1 MSRSGKVD
9 AGRLI
14 VPGEVPGGE
23 RKAPE
28 RRSPRAQRTRASL
41 IVGARTVFEK
51 DGFQSAKIS
60 EIAETAGVAI
70 GSFYTH
76 FRSKEEIFLAVMD
89 EVEEEMLHPHR
100 ELSTTRTATLYDSI
114 LLANQTYL
122 EAYRRN
128 AALMAVLE
136 EFATVN
142 EGFRAIRVRRAVAF
156 SERNARTVE
165 RFQQKGV
172 ADPELD
178 AYLAAHSLSGMVS
191 RAAYQAFVLKT
202 STDDMETLVRTLTRL
217 WLNALGIG
225 HSAWTQAI

>member
-1 MSRSGKVD
+1 MSRSGNAAARRRTGPGD
-9 AGRLI
+9 A
-14 VPGEVPGGE
+14 PDQE
-23 RKAPE
+23 RKLPE

-41 IVGARTVFEK
+41 IAGARTVFEK
-51 DGFQSAKIS
+51 DGFQNAKIT

-100 ELSTTRTATLYDSI
+100 DLSASRAATLHESI
-114 LLANQTYL
+114 LAANRIYL

-142 EGFRAIRVRRAVAF
+142 EGFRAIRIRRAVAF
-156 SERNARTVE
+156 SERNARAIE
-165 RFQQKGV
+165 RFQEKGI

-202 STDDMETLVRTLTRL
+202 STDDMDTLVRTLTRL

-225 HSAWTQAI
+225 HDAWSNPT